1 MEVLACRGNVKL
13 AQMQFE
19 AATLKAQVL
28 AEGVAE
34 TDTYESVVDA
44 GNAWFESIDR
54 DDYELTVP
62 RPSR

>member
-1 MEVLACRGNVKL
+1 
-13 AQMQFE
+13 MQFE

-44 GNAWFESIDR
+44 GDAWFESIDR